1 MTLGLAMT
9 PTAQLTKEKTEK
21 LGFIALPWPPGSWTT
36 LPGVDHPAAVVAAPP
51 LGRVNWL
58 LTSQA

>member
-21 LGFIALPWPPGSWTT
+21 LGFMKIKRFLCIKG
-36 LPGVDHPAAVVAAPP
+36 H
-51 LGRVNWL
+51 
-58 LTSQA
+58 

>member
-21 LGFIALPWPPGSWTT
+21 LGFMKIKNFCASKDTSN
-36 LPGVDHPAAVVAAPP
+36 
-51 LGRVNWL
+51 RVKRQPTEWKKIFTNHV
-58 LTSQA
+58 SDQG